1 MFLYPMP
8 GPRSA
13 EAPLF
18 SGDNLA
24 AFLHEYERMCV
35 RYGTSDDRAAMLVED
50 YCVDILSSIVHELY
64 EKSTT
69 FSELK
74 EAMRA
79 TWGAYD
85 KERMLGTIEALDQL
99 VASAKEGRSMDAIVF
114 TRQFRHL
121 VQRAEAAGNPID
133 KGQLIKKYLTG
144 LSREMQRRV
153 VGKTRIDCLAPN
165 PEEYNKVLQMAETIT
180 KDDRSLDL
188 LNNPLSQLDVLSHL
202 RSKEH
207 SMAPV
212 GWAHQGHVQQP
223 VQDEVVH
230 YGYQNGTQNAGPT
243 ALHQRPY
250 QHAQPHPHQATG
262 IDDLADSF
270 GKLKLSAVALGP
282 LLSQAGLKGAEYA
295 LVLSRA
301 AVPDSRPSL
310 PPAPVYGQYGPAPP
324 RGPPAPSGPYQQRQ
338 YGSQDA
344 RGGGGMNAVAGN
356 AGNGPRS
363 PMVCWMCNLEG
374 HGTRRCPALDELI
387 QKGEVHWN
395 TAGRVQMGSFDK
407 PGPEFPTLPLTNRLD
422 FIYEQLQQ
430 RKAVNGGNVVSIG
443 IRIDDDSLDNS
454 DAELDPHVLSIN
466 AVRGKGAAKADN
478 RVRDGRVEKQPA
490 RVKTHRP
497 GYYVPDPEHVAE
509 NARDDRQ
516 EEDDDE
522 DMTLDRDMEE
532 EKKKQQR
539 LRPVKITDYIKEAAS
554 SDAAIVERI
563 LMTEIP
569 MSIADLIAKMPAVQ
583 KLLFKALPP
592 HLADPIRPKLQEE
605 AEARKAVA
613 EQRKAERAGKA
624 GGTVNSAQAD
634 EVIASDIP
642 WPRMENVEAMTA
654 LQADEQMAGDIIWR
668 HDSPRVNALIGE
680 RRVRSLLDSGAEMNV
695 IRQETALRCGLSIGS
710 LPPPLANHRMFVA
723 NGHAVRFVGIC
734 LDVPIKI
741 GDITISTHLLV
752 VEGLTQDCI
761 LGEPYACRASL
772 RMDRSPSG
780 IVTCNIT
787 SEDGRK
793 NSTFQASNG
802 IERLVSTEKEMFLR
816 LPENDEA
823 EP

>member
-1 MFLYPMP
+1 MEQLWGGTQQAYTQRPL
-8 GPRSA
+8 RV
-13 EAPLF
+13 EATNRERQNTAQHA
-18 SGDNLA
+18 GD
-24 AFLHEYERMCV
+24 
-35 RYGTSDDRAAMLVED
+35 
-50 YCVDILSSIVHELY
+50 
-64 EKSTT
+64 
-69 FSELK
+69 
-74 EAMRA
+74 
-79 TWGAYD
+79 
-85 KERMLGTIEALDQL
+85 
-99 VASAKEGRSMDAIVF
+99 ASA
-114 TRQFRHL
+114 
-121 VQRAEAAGNPID
+121 
-133 KGQLIKKYLTG
+133 
-144 LSREMQRRV
+144 
-153 VGKTRIDCLAPN
+153 
-165 PEEYNKVLQMAETIT
+165 
-180 KDDRSLDL
+180 
-188 LNNPLSQLDVLSHL
+188 
-202 RSKEH
+202 
-207 SMAPV
+207 
-212 GWAHQGHVQQP
+212 
-223 VQDEVVH
+223 
-230 YGYQNGTQNAGPT
+230 
-243 ALHQRPY
+243 Y
-250 QHAQPHPHQATG
+250 QHRHPPTG
-262 IDDLADSF
+262 IDDLAESF

-301 AVPDSRPSL
+301 AIPDSRLPL
-310 PPAPVYGQYGPAPP
+310 PPPVGHMPPARMHGQYGPAPP

-338 YGSQDA
+338 YGPQDA
-344 RGGGGMNAVAGN
+344 RNGGGMNAAAGGP
-356 AGNGPRS
+356 GNGPRP

-374 HGTRRCPALDELI
+374 HGTRRCPALNELI

-395 TAGRVQMGSFDK
+395 NAGRVQMGSLDR

-422 FIYEQLQQ
+422 FIYEQLQE

-443 IRIDDDSLDNS
+443 IRIDDDLLDNS
-454 DAELDPHVLSIN
+454 DAELDPHVLSVN
-466 AVRGKGAAKADN
+466 AVRGKGASKTGN
-478 RVRDGRVEKQPA
+478 YVKDGRVEKQPA

-516 EEDDDE
+516 EEDNDDNI
-522 DMTLDRDMEE
+522 TLGHDVEE
-532 EKKKQQR
+532 EKRKRQR

-554 SDAAIVERI
+554 SDAAVVERI

-592 HLADPIRPKLQEE
+592 HLADPIRPKLQE

-624 GGTVNSAQAD
+624 GGMVNGAKAD

-642 WPRMENVEAMTA
+642 WPRMENVAAMTA

-668 HDSPRVNALIGE
+668 HDSPRVDALIGE

-695 IRQETALRCGLSIGS
+695 IKQETALRCGLSIGS

-734 LDVPIKI
+734 LDVPIRI

-780 IVTCNIT
+780 VVTCNIT